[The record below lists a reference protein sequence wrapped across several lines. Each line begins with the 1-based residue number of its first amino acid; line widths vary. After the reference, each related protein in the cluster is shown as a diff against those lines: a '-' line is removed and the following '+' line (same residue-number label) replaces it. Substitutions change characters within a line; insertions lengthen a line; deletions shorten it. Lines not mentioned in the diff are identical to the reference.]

1 MPSPFDAAVAPPPVW
16 RETARRF
23 GDRIMRAF
31 VRLCLVLVMLGVC
44 GHAGSAAFPD
54 RAIHIVVP
62 FPPGGPVDVVAR
74 IVGPKLGERLS
85 QSVIIDNVAG
95 DDGITGSDLVAK
107 SPPDGY
113 TLLLASSTHAIHP
126 GTYGKLPFDTE
137 KAFAPVSLLV
147 ASQLILVVN
156 PSLPVDSVEELIG
169 YAKSHP
175 GKLRYASGGLGGPTQ
190 LAAEL
195 LKITTGVDL
204 THAPFDGGAAA
215 LNAVADDK
223 AQVMLAPIITAL
235 PMIRDG
241 RLRGLAVS
249 GAHHAPAAPE
259 LPTIAET
266 FPGFTAV
273 AWFGVLAPAGTP
285 ATVITRLNAE
295 FDHIVHE
302 PDTAKQFAALGGEP
316 VGGSPATFA
325 GFIHAEIPKWI
336 RVAREAGIHIE

>member
-1 MPSPFDAAVAPPPVW
+1 
-16 RETARRF
+16 
-23 GDRIMRAF
+23 MRAL
-31 VRLCLVLVMLGVC
+31 VRLCLLLLVLGVC
-44 GHAGSAAFPD
+44 GHAGLAAFPD

-62 FPPGGPVDVVAR
+62 FPPGGPVDVVAH
-74 IVGPKLGERLS
+74 IVGPKLGERLG

-113 TLLLASSTHAIHP
+113 TLLLASSTHTIHP

-156 PSLPVDSVEELIG
+156 PSLPVNSVEELIA
-169 YAKSHP
+169 YAKSHSS
-175 GKLRYASGGLGGPTQ
+175 KLRYASGGPGGPTQ
-190 LAAEL
+190 LAFEL
-195 LKITTGVDL
+195 FKITTGVDL
-204 THAPFDGGAAA
+204 THAPYDGGAAA
-215 LNAVADDK
+215 LDAIADDK

-235 PMIRDG
+235 PIIRDG

-249 GAHHAPAAPE
+249 GAHHAPAVPE

-266 FPGFTAV
+266 LPGFTAV
-273 AWFGVLAPAGTP
+273 AWFGVLAPAETP
-285 ATVITRLNAE
+285 APVITRLSAE

-302 PDTAKQFAALGGEP
+302 PDTAKQFAVIGGEP
-316 VGGSPATFA
+316 IGGSPASFA
-325 GFIHAEIPKWI
+325 GFIRAEIPKWI

>member
-1 MPSPFDAAVAPPPVW
+1 MLELRRRSPGARLPVG
-16 RETARRF
+16 F
-23 GDRIMRAF
+23 GGNIMT
-31 VRLCLVLVMLGVC
+31 VLIRLCLAVIMLGIC
-44 GHAGSAAFPD
+44 GEARSAGFPD

-74 IVGPKLGERLS
+74 IVGPPLGERLG
-85 QSVIIDNVAG
+85 QSVVIDSITG
-95 DDGITGSDLVAK
+95 DDGIKGSNFVAK
-107 SPPDGY
+107 AAPDGY
-113 TLLLASSTHAIHP
+113 TLLLASSTHTIHP

-156 PSLPVDSVEELIG
+156 PSLPVDSVEELVA
-169 YAKSHP
+169 YARNHP

-190 LAAEL
+190 LAFEL
-195 LKITTGVDL
+195 LKITTGVDI
-204 THAPFDGGAAA
+204 THTPYDGGAAA

-235 PMIRDG
+235 PVIRDG
-241 RLRGLAVS
+241 RLRGIAVS
-249 GAHHAPAAPE
+249 GSHHAPAAPG

-273 AWFGVLAPAGTP
+273 AWFGILAPAGTP
-285 ATVITRLNAE
+285 GTVITRLSAE
-295 FDHIVHE
+295 LDHIVHQ
-302 PDTAKQFAALGGEP
+302 PDTVKEFAALGGEP

-325 GFIHAEIPKWI
+325 ALIRAEIAKWI

>member
-1 MPSPFDAAVAPPPVW
+1 
-16 RETARRF
+16 
-23 GDRIMRAF
+23 MRAL
-31 VRLCLVLVMLGVC
+31 VRLCLLLVMLGVC

-54 RAIHIVVP
+54 RAIHIIVP

-74 IVGPKLGERLS
+74 IVGPKLGERLG

-95 DDGITGSDLVAK
+95 EDGITGSDRVAK

-113 TLLLASSTHAIHP
+113 TLLLASSTHTIHP

-137 KAFAPVSLLV
+137 KAFAPVSLLLSAQFV
-147 ASQLILVVN
+147 LVVN
-156 PSLPVDSVEELIG
+156 PSLPVDSVEELIR
-169 YAKSHP
+169 YARNYP
-175 GKLRYASGGLGGPTQ
+175 GKLRYSTGGLGGPTQ
-190 LAAEL
+190 LAFEL

-241 RLRGLAVS
+241 TLRGLATT

-266 FPGFTAV
+266 FAGFSAV
-273 AWFGVLAPAGTP
+273 SWYGVLAPAGTP
-285 ATVITRLNAE
+285 GAVITRLSGE
-295 FDHIVHE
+295 FDQIVHQ
-302 PDTAKQFAALGGEP
+302 PDTVKQFATIGGEP
-316 VGGSPATFA
+316 IGGSPASFA
-325 GFIHAEIPKWI
+325 SFIHQEISRWI
-336 RVAREAGIHIE
+336 RVAKEAGIRIE